1 MWYFNRL
8 VHHIPNWS
16 CVYQISI
23 NSLISKPRKVTHGVP
38 QGLFLVHSY
47 SISIYFP
54 YLKLLTNTPTID
66 L

>member
-1 MWYFNRL
+1 MCYFTRL
-8 VHHIPNWS
+8 VHPIPNWS

-23 NSLISKPRKVTHGVP
+23 NSLISKPHKVTHGVHK
-38 QGLFLVHSY
+38 GMFLIHSY